1 MRWALDRSSVGAAVI
16 ANVDNH
22 LFSKQSFF
30 LFAPGARLGVPE
42 HDDVVMTRIFIYIKL
57 NEEDNCAINIEA
69 VQVQS
74 NGRRMITMLGDR
86 GVEFI

>member
-30 LFAPGARLGVPE
+30 SFVPGARLGVPE
-42 HDDVVMTRIFIYIKL
+42 HDDVVMTRVFYIY
-57 NEEDNCAINIEA
+57 
-69 VQVQS
+69 QVE
-74 NGRRMITMLGDR
+74 R
-86 GVEFI
+86 GVRLRYQY